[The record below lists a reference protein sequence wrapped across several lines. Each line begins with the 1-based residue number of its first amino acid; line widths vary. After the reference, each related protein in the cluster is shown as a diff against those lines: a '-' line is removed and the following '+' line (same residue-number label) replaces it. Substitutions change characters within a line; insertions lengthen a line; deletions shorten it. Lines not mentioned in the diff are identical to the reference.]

1 MRINHF
7 RKRTATLV
15 SFLAIAGL
23 MLGIPLVQAADKPN
37 ILVIM
42 PDDVGSYN
50 ISAYSRGVM
59 GYRTP
64 NIDSLAKEGA
74 LFTDHY
80 GQPSCTAGRASFIMG
95 TYPIRSGMTTVGM
108 VGSPLGM
115 QAKDVTL
122 AEVLKEQGYVTGQF
136 GKNHLGDLNKH
147 LPTVHGF
154 DEFYGH
160 LYHLNVLQEPLDN
173 DYPKGNKFFAKYGPR
188 GILHSWATDV
198 DDPAIPDARFG
209 KIGKQKIE
217 DTGLPDAER
226 LNNLD
231 TEYMDVAFKFLEK
244 AKADDKPFFVWLNPA
259 RMHVFNFVPKK
270 YHKKAREF
278 TSYDDN
284 HGAGMIQHDEDM
296 GRVLAKL
303 EELGI
308 ADNTIVVYTT
318 DNGPEH
324 NTYPEGGTTP
334 FRGEKMTTW
343 EGGVRVP
350 MLVRWP
356 GHIKPGSEFNGIQA
370 HMDVFTTL
378 AAAAGV
384 DTDALA
390 ERLKKGD
397 KIGTDTEKKV
407 YLDGVNNMDYW
418 TGNSPESKRDDFIY
432 WAESSPNAIRV
443 NQWKAH
449 FAVRSG
455 YYGTTT
461 KLELPWVY
469 NLRQDPFESY
479 GQDPRPPANLL
490 QHKSWMFNI
499 VTAKMGAHIK
509 TLMEFPPSQKP
520 TSLSVEKLVEESMK
534 NHAAD

>member
-1 MRINHF
+1 MLQQRIPV
-7 RKRTATLV
+7 LLWV
-15 SFLAIAGL
+15 LAAVGL
-23 MLGIPLVQAADKPN
+23 MFGLPLAQAATGKPN

-50 ISAYSRGVM
+50 LSIYSRGTM

-64 NIDSLAKEGA
+64 NIDRIAHEGA
-74 LFTDHY
+74 LFTDQY
-80 GQPSCTAGRASFIMG
+80 AQPSCTAGRASFITG
-95 TYPIRSGMTTVGM
+95 QYPIRSGMTTVGM
-108 VGSPLGM
+108 VGSPLGL
-115 QAKDVTL
+115 KTETVTL
-122 AEVLKEQGYVTGQF
+122 AEVLKAEGYVTGQF
-136 GKNHLGDLNKH
+136 GKNHLGDRNEH

-173 DYPKGNKFFAKYGPR
+173 DYPHGEEFFKKYGPR
-188 GILHSWATDV
+188 GILHTWASDK
-198 DDPAIPDARFG
+198 DDPSIPDARFG
-209 KIGKQKIE
+209 KVGKQIIK
-217 DTGLPDAER
+217 DTGQVSPER
-226 LNNLD
+226 LDNLD
-231 TEYMDVAFKFLEK
+231 TEYLDVTFKFLEK
-244 AKADDKPFFVWLNPA
+244 AKADNKPFFVWLNPA
-259 RMHVFNFVPKK
+259 RMHVFNYVPKK
-270 YHKKAREF
+270 YHEMAREH

-284 HGAGMIQHDEDM
+284 HGAGMIQHDEDV
-296 GRVLAKL
+296 GKVLDKL
-303 EELGI
+303 EELGL
-308 ADNTIVVYTT
+308 DKNTIVVYTT

-356 GHIKPGSEFNGIQA
+356 GKIKPGSEFNGIQA

-384 DTDALA
+384 DVDDLA
-390 ERLKKGD
+390 ARLKKGD
-397 KIGTDTEKKV
+397 KVGTDTVKKNH
-407 YLDGVNNMDYW
+407 LDGVNNLDYW
-418 TGNSPESKRDDFIY
+418 TGKSEKSARNEFIY
-432 WAESSPNAIRV
+432 WAEASPNAIRV

-449 FAVRSG
+449 FAVRDG

-461 KLELPWVY
+461 SLELPWVF

-479 GQDPRPPANLL
+479 TQVPRPAANML

-499 VTAKMGAHIK
+499 VTARMGAHLK
-509 TLMEFPPSQKP
+509 TLMEFPPAQKP
-520 TSLSVEKLVEESMK
+520 TSLSVEKLVQEVMSK
-534 NHAAD
+534 DPTAN

>member
-1 MRINHF
+1 MKQRVDLRI
-7 RKRTATLV
+7 KLILVTAL
-15 SFLAIAGL
+15 IGL
-23 MLGIPLVQAADKPN
+23 CVPSVQAMKKPN

-42 PDDVGSYN
+42 ADDIGSYN
-50 ISAYSRGVM
+50 VSAYSRGVM

-115 QAKDVTL
+115 QATDVTL

-160 LYHLNVLQEPLDN
+160 LYHLNVLQEPLDS
-173 DYPKGNKFFAKYGPR
+173 DYPKGNKFFSKYGPR
-188 GILHSWATDV
+188 GILHTWATDV
-198 DDPAIPDARFG
+198 DDPEIPDARFG
-209 KIGKQKIE
+209 KIGKQRIE
-217 DTGLPDAER
+217 DTGLPNTER

-231 TEYMDVAFKFLEK
+231 TEYLDVTFKFLEK
-244 AKADDKPFFVWLNPA
+244 AKAKDKPFFVWLNPA
-259 RMHVFNFVPKK
+259 RMHVFNFVPKE
-270 YHKKAREF
+270 YHEKAREF

-284 HGAGMIQHDEDM
+284 HGAGMIQHDEDI
-296 GRVLAKL
+296 GRILTKL
-303 EELGI
+303 KELGL

-356 GHIKPGSEFNGIQA
+356 GHIQPGSEFNGIQA

-378 AAAAGV
+378 AAAGGV
-384 DTDALA
+384 DTIALE

-397 KIGTDTEKKV
+397 KIGTDTIKKV

-418 TGNSPESKRDDFIY
+418 TGESSESKRNDFIY
-432 WAESSPNAIRV
+432 WSESSPNAIRV

-449 FAVRSG
+449 FAVRDG

-461 KLELPWVY
+461 KLELPWVF

-499 VTAKMGAHIK
+499 VTAKMAAHIK

-520 TSLSVEKLVEESMK
+520 TSLSVEKLVEESLK
-534 NHAAD
+534 NHTAN